1 MMGVLGVSGKFGS
14 CLGGSDNF
22 SDCRGGGGGVMG
34 NLSVCLGGYKQ
45 LKLVSW
51 GCQAK

>member
-1 MMGVLGVSGKFGS
+1 MMGVLGGSGKFGS
-14 CLGGSDNF
+14 SLGGLDNF
-22 SDCRGGGGGVMG
+22 SDCRGGGVMG

>member
-22 SDCRGGGGGVMG
+22 SDCGGGVW
-34 NLSVCLGGYKQ
+34 NVCLGGYKQ
-45 LKLVSW
+45 LKLVS
-51 GCQAK
+51 